1 MRCRMVLLFAV
12 MVPIILLS
20 IGPINCSESK
30 GLEQGPA
37 PSTLRTWIVALDGS
51 GDFTS
56 IQGAIDAASAGDII
70 RVYNGTYQENVVI
83 GKRLDIIGNGSDR
96 TIIDGNRA
104 DHRDTISITADHV
117 NLSGF
122 QARNTYFGHEFAG
135 IGIRSSWN
143 LVMNNK
149 CLDNDYGILI
159 IGGSNNLVQGNNA
172 SNNNRNGLH
181 MRFTSS
187 NRIEGNTFSHS
198 TTTQGIY
205 LEGGSKNVIRNNT
218 CCSNYKYGIS
228 LYLSDDNEL
237 INNTCCGNS
246 LFDGLNLYKAN
257 MNDISSN
264 NCSKNGLSGISISYS
279 SDNAITMNSVRS
291 NIYGIRAIDTTDCEV
306 HQNWIEHNSWFGLN
320 VSAHT
325 GPPLNCTMNWWGNA
339 SGPYHPDLNPEGNGD
354 KVSDDADFIPWMN
367 MTITNGRPRIL
378 TKDITNATEDKEYT
392 IKYLGSDPD
401 NDPIEWSFWTNSP
414 WLIWDQNT
422 RTLTGTPNNTAVGN
436 WTVRLFIS
444 DDHGGTDEHL
454 FDIEV
459 MNTPPIITTVD
470 MTEIVQ
476 GSLYS
481 IDYDSTDDLQG
492 NITWNLTTDNGWL
505 IIDEVTG
512 LLTGTPSNDD
522 VGTLKVMVSVNDGNG
537 GSDSHEFELQV
548 IDRNDPPTK
557 GPVPEH
563 LEWKEDNGTT
573 VDLNDW
579 FMDIDGDVLSFD
591 VNASGNITVI
601 AMGGGWFDIRSV
613 ENWSGNGSLQVSC
626 HDAEFSLGTT
636 LHFKV
641 TPVNDAPSRATI
653 RTPEGDIYEDR
664 PITLTG
670 AAEDPDLDYGDVL
683 SFDWYSNISGY
694 LGNGPVIGPYLP
706 AGSHRIALNV
716 NDSKGEWTSTWRV
729 IDILT
734 VPSNGSDPDG
744 NGTGTN
750 DSIDD
755 DGPSTDDDDGPNVD
769 DDDGTNDDDVPKN
782 DTDGEEGLEL
792 WPIFLV
798 LACST
803 ILVLIALLVVHLFI
817 RDQRD
822 RRADLW
828 EE

>member
-1 MRCRMVLLFAV
+1 
-12 MVPIILLS
+12 MVPIFFLFN
-20 IGPINCSESK
+20 GPVNCSEDIC
-30 GLEQGPA
+30 LDHGPA
-37 PSTLRTWIVALDGS
+37 LSTSRTWVVALDGS

-56 IQGAIDAASAGDII
+56 VQGAIDAASAGDII

-159 IGGSNNLVQGNNA
+159 IGGSNNLVKGNNA

-181 MRFTSS
+181 MRFTST
-187 NRIEGNTFSHS
+187 NRIEGNTFSYS

-205 LEGGSKNVIRNNT
+205 LEGGSGNLIRNNT

-237 INNTCCGNS
+237 TNNSCCGNS

-264 NCSKNGLSGISISYS
+264 NCSENGLSGISISYS

-306 HQNWIEHNSWFGLN
+306 HQNMIEHNSGFGVN

-339 SGPYHPDLNPEGNGD
+339 SGPYHPDLNPEGKGD
-354 KVSDDADFIPWMN
+354 KISDYVDFIPWMN
-367 MTITNGRPRIL
+367 MSKTNRPPRIL
-378 TKDITNATEDKEYT
+378 TPDVVTVLEDQVYSV
-392 IKYLGSDPD
+392 IYGAIDPD
-401 NDPIEWSFWTNSP
+401 LDPIQWSFWTDST
-414 WLIWDQNT
+414 WLNWDQSA
-422 RTLTGTPNNTAVGN
+422 RSLSGIPNNTDVGN
-436 WTVRLFIS
+436 WMVRLGIS
-444 DDHGGTDEHL
+444 DGHDGIDEHL
-454 FDIEV
+454 FNIEV
-459 MNTPPIITTVD
+459 KNTPPVITTTD
-470 MTEIVQ
+470 ITEIVQ
-476 GSLYS
+476 DSLYS
-481 IDYDSTDDLQG
+481 IDYDSTDDQQG
-492 NITWNLTTDNGWL
+492 NITWNLTTNNGWL
-505 IIDEVTG
+505 TKDEGTG
-512 LLTGTPSNDD
+512 LLTGIPGNDD
-522 VGTLKVMVSVNDGNG
+522 VGTSNVTVTVHDGNG
-537 GSDSHEFELQV
+537 GMDTHEFELQV
-548 IDRNDPPTK
+548 IDRNDPPTN
-557 GPVPEH
+557 GPVPNLLVWE
-563 LEWKEDNGTT
+563 EDKGTSL
-573 VDLNDW
+573 DLNEW
-579 FMDIDGDVLSFD
+579 FMDIDGDILSFD
-591 VNASGNITVI
+591 VNASGNITVFAI
-601 AMGGGWFDIRSV
+601 GGGWFDLGSV
-613 ENWSGNGSLQVSC
+613 ENWSGNGSLHVSC
-626 HDAEFSLGTT
+626 HDAEFSLGAT
-636 LHFKV
+636 LGIMV
-641 TPVNDAPSRATI
+641 TSVNDAPSKATI
-653 RTPEGDIYEDR
+653 TIPEGDLFEDR
-664 PITLTG
+664 PILLTG
-670 AAEDPDLDYGDVL
+670 AAEDPDLNYGDVL

-706 AGSHRIALNV
+706 AGSHRIALSV
-716 NDSKGEWTSTWRV
+716 NDSKGDWTSTWRI

-734 VPSNGSDPDG
+734 APSNGTDPDD

-755 DGPSTDDDDGPNVD
+755 DGPSTDDDDGPDVD
-769 DDDGTNDDDVPKN
+769 DDDISNDDDVPMHDK
-782 DTDGEEGLEL
+782 DDDRHGLWL
-792 WPIFLV
+792 IILV
-798 LACST
+798 LASST
-803 ILVLIALLVVHLFI
+803 ILVLIVLLVVNMFA
-817 RDQRD
+817 RDRRD